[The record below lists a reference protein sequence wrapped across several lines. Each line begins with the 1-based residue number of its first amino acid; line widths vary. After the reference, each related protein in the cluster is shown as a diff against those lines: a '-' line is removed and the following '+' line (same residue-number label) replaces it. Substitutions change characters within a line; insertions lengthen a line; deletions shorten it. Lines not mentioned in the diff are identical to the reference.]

1 MPKLTSHLYGKAR
14 VRVAKLF
21 RDKDRH
27 SIKEIDVAAM
37 LEGDFES
44 SYTGG
49 DNTKV
54 VPTDT
59 IKNTINVLANEK
71 LSDEIELFAIGL
83 AEHFLAKYKQVRAAR
98 IEISERDWRRM
109 EIEGKPHPHSFAA
122 GNDAETL
129 ARIKCSR
136 DSRTVECGIRDLVIL
151 KSTGSGFEHYPKDE
165 FTTLL
170 ETADRILATSLRAVW
185 LYSKNPNSFRERNDK
200 IVAAMLKV
208 FANNYSPSAQT
219 TLFEM
224 GTAALEVCPEIARIE
239 LAMPNKHYLLVDLSR
254 FGRENKNKLFT
265 PTDEPHGQI
274 EATVTRDG

>member
-1 MPKLTSHLYGKAR
+1 M
-14 VRVAKLF
+14 
-21 RDKDRH
+21 
-27 SIKEIDVAAM
+27 
-37 LEGDFES
+37 
-44 SYTGG
+44 
-49 DNTKV
+49 
-54 VPTDT
+54 
-59 IKNTINVLANEK
+59 
-71 LSDEIELFAIGL
+71 
-83 AEHFLAKYKQVRAAR
+83 
-98 IEISERDWRRM
+98 
-109 EIEGKPHPHSFAA
+109 
-122 GNDAETL
+122 
-129 ARIKCSR
+129 
-136 DSRTVECGIRDLVIL
+136 

-254 FGRENKNKLFT
+254 FGRENKNELFT